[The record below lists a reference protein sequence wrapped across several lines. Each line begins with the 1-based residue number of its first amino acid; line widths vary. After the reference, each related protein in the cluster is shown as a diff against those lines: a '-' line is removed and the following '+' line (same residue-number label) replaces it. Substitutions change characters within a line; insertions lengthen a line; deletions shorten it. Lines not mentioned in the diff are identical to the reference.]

1 MRSYIFHFL
10 TALKYHPDRN
20 KEEGANV
27 KFQKIGEAFEV
38 LGDQEKRANYD
49 AASRKNHLSAASATA
64 SDLFAHF
71 FSDTSH
77 FDHYSSSSSSDED
90 DLFHLFSN
98 IPKRPRYHPPSPPY
112 KQQSIKRTLPVSLND
127 LYTGTTKRM
136 KVTKTVFDS
145 HGFPASTDKILTIRV
160 VPGWKSGTKVRFPG
174 EGDASVTGEAQ
185 DIEFEIVEKPHP
197 VYTRHE
203 DNLHTTMTLTL
214 LQALTGFKKEL
225 TTLDGKTITVEEPE
239 GTIIHSGQEKILIGE
254 GMPNYH
260 TGEKGDLIITFQV
273 ELPTVLSDN
282 QRAALK
288 KVLVN

>member
-1 MRSYIFHFL
+1 M
-10 TALKYHPDRN
+10 TALKFHPDRN

-27 KFQKIGEAFEV
+27 KFQKIGEAFEI
-38 LGDQEKRANYD
+38 LGDPEKRANYD
-49 AASRKNHLSAASATA
+49 ATRNDHSSAAVERAR
-64 SDLFAHF
+64 DLFAHF
-71 FSDTSH
+71 FSDSPP
-77 FDHYSSSSSSDED
+77 FDHYSSSSSDDED
-90 DLFHLFSN
+90 LFDFFRNN

-112 KQQSIKRTLPVSLND
+112 KHQSIKRTLPVSLND

-136 KVTKTVFDS
+136 KVTKTIFDGR
-145 HGFPASTDKILTIRV
+145 GFPASTDKILTVRV

-174 EGDASVTGEAQ
+174 EGDVLLTGEAQ

-197 VYTRHE
+197 VFTRHE

-273 ELPTVLSDN
+273 ELPTALTDN

-288 KVLVN
+288 KVLIN